1 MDLTSIILAVI
12 TILGGCGWIWDRK
25 RHTQEVAALRKDNA
39 AKDMELAQSYVSEWK
54 NNIAEPLQREV
65 KGLRRD
71 VKKLTHAIQQANNC
85 EHADNCPVLDELQ
98 HKQDSTDG
106 EQGAAD

>member
-1 MDLTSIILAVI
+1 MDITSIILALI

-85 EHADNCPVLDELQ
+85 EHADNCPVLEQLRHDKPNGE
-98 HKQDSTDG
+98 G
-106 EQGAAD
+106 EQANAD